1 MKHLVFDTANIL
13 FRVAAGNNNNTFED
27 PKVKAALGMH
37 MALYKLRKYVKAHKP
52 DRIVVTFEGRDNW
65 RKTYTKSPECIS
77 GNLYKG
83 NRVKDPS
90 MDAFFELIAAFED
103 LAVNHTSLVC
113 LTHPEL
119 EGDDLFA
126 GYVKRYAELGDEIVG
141 ISGDKDFVQL
151 LKYENFKLINP
162 DSDKQRTLV
171 DVCGVDDAK
180 YFLFEKCIRGDKGD
194 NVHSAYPGVRK
205 TKIEAA
211 LKDDYEMSKLMN
223 TEWSVKDPDTG
234 EIVKTFRVGDLFKE
248 NQVLMDLDGQP
259 DYIKVLIDETIDNA
273 LLNRGKFNFF
283 NFQKFCGKFELKQIA
298 ENATQFTDL
307 FSAID
312 KSDPQKDALV
322 LKHKR
327 LLEF

>member
-1 MKHLVFDTANIL
+1 MKHLIFDTANIL
-13 FRVAAGNNNNTFED
+13 FRVAAGNNKNTFED

-37 MALYKLRKYVKAHKP
+37 MALYKLRKYAKKYKP
-52 DRIVVTFEGRDNW
+52 DRIIVTFEGRDNW
-65 RKTYTKSPECIS
+65 RKTYTKSDQCVS

-126 GYVKRYAELGDEIVG
+126 GYVKRYAELGDEVIG

-151 LKYENFKLINP
+151 LKYKNFQLINP
-162 DSDKQRTLV
+162 DADKPRTLI
-171 DVCGVDDAK
+171 DVCGEDSAD

-194 NVHSAYPGVRK
+194 NVHSAYPNVRK
-205 TKIEAA
+205 TKLIAA
-211 LKDDYEMSKLMN
+211 LEDDYKMTELMN
-223 TEWSVKDPDTG
+223 SEWSVTDPET
-234 EIVKTFRVGDLFKE
+234 EITKVFRVGDLFKE
-248 NQVLMDLDGQP
+248 NQLLMDLDAQP
-259 DYIKVLIDETIDNA
+259 DHIKALIEETIDTA
-273 LLNRGKFNFF
+273 LANRGTFKFF

-298 ENATQFTDL
+298 EKLISVTRRKMHL
-307 FSAID
+307 F
-312 KSDPQKDALV
+312 
-322 LKHKR
+322 
-327 LLEF
+327 